1 MKTLLKVQQ
10 AAEGRGSDGAEGWV
24 IPSLSARATRNDA
37 GTPVGAGM
45 PARRNP
51 YAVVN
56 TKDVPCTQ

>member
-1 MKTLLKVQQ
+1 MKTLLKFSKRLKIAVVM
-10 AAEGRGSDGAEGWV
+10 ALKAR
-24 IPSLSARATRNDA
+24 PSHPCPRATRNDA